1 MATDRQKIE
10 TALNKGNGVLR
21 LGPCWVPR
29 SFCIPGKRLKLH
41 PNDYYAFGGHRG
53 GIDERWFASTTK
65 ADNGPETLPDEGLSY
80 VEAGNGAPAKVLL
93 KDAIELCGNELLG
106 PEVMKKF
113 GGWVM
118 YSKFFDNQEP
128 LPFHVHQTDE
138 RAADVGRKGK
148 PEAYYFP
155 KQLNNHGG
163 WFPYTF
169 FGLHPKTAKEDIRR
183 CLTSWDQG
191 DNGILDLSRAYRLRP
206 GTGWDVP
213 PGVLHAP
220 GSLLTYEPQ
229 RASDVFAMFQ
239 SLVWEAYTPKEL
251 LFKDVPKE
259 RRDDLDYLVSIL
271 DWELNV
277 DPYFY
282 ENRFMAPKPV
292 KPVEEMRAEG
302 YEESWIVYKSDWFSA
317 KELTILPG
325 RTAVIR
331 DDGPYGAI
339 AIQGKGK
346 LGTLDIESPAMIRF
360 GQMTQDE
367 VFVTANASKA
377 GVKLTNASDTDPLV
391 LLKHFGPRPQQP
403 APAARGR

>member
-1 MATDRQKIE
+1 MAGERQKIE
-10 TALNKGNGVLR
+10 RAINSGKGVLR
-21 LGPCWVPR
+21 LAPSWVPR

-41 PNDYYAFGGHRG
+41 PNDYYAFGAHRG
-53 GIDERWFASTTK
+53 GIDERWFSSTTK

-80 VEAGNGAPAKVLL
+80 IYVDDDPSSKVLL
-93 KDAIELCGNELLG
+93 KDAIELAGNDVLG
-106 PEVMKKF
+106 PAVMRKY

-138 RAADVGRKGK
+138 RAADVGQKGK

-169 FGLHPKTAKEDIRR
+169 FGIHPKTSKEDIKR
-183 CLTSWDQG
+183 CLAEWDRG

-213 PGVLHAP
+213 PGILHAP

-229 RASDVFAMFQ
+229 RASDVFSMFQ
-239 SLVWEAYTPKEL
+239 SLVWDAYTPKEL
-251 LFKDVPKE
+251 LTKDVPKE
-259 RRDDLDYLVSIL
+259 RRNDLDYLVSLL
-271 DWELNV
+271 DWELNA

-292 KPVEEMRAEG
+292 KPLEQMRAEG
-302 YEESWIVYKSDWFSA
+302 YEEQAIVYKSEMFSA
-317 KELTILPG
+317 KELTVLPG
-325 RTAVIR
+325 KSVVVK
-331 DDGPYGAI
+331 DEGPYGAI
-339 AIQGKGK
+339 VIQGKGK
-346 LGTLDIESPAMIRF
+346 FGVLDIDSPALIRF
-360 GQMTQDE
+360 GQLTQDE
-367 VFVTANASKA
+367 IFVTAAAAQEGIK
-377 GVKLTNASDTDPLV
+377 VTNPSDTDNLV
-391 LLKHFGPRPQQP
+391 MLKHFGPR
-403 APAARGR
+403 A